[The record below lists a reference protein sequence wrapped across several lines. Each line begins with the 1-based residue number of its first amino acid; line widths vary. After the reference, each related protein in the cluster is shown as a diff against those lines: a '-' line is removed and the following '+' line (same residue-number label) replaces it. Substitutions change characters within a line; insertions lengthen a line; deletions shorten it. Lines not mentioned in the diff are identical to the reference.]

1 MLPHVDDQLSAGW
14 CLACGGSHICTCI
27 GTGRTHA
34 ATFPIHDECPVGCD
48 KRPRNRQ
55 LNDEHRQCLVSS
67 IRGPTDNLSAFCAYP
82 RRVAEPQ
89 LTHVDAKG
97 AARMVDVSGKDVTIR
112 RAVAAGTVTTT
123 ATVIDLLHRD
133 TLPKG
138 DAIATARIA
147 GIMGAKRT
155 PDLIPLC
162 HPIALHGVTVE
173 LTLREDAIE
182 IEVVVRTADR
192 TGVEMEALTAVATA
206 GLALIDMIKAVDP
219 AASLDSV
226 RVLRKEGG
234 KTGTWTRS

>member
-1 MLPHVDDQLSAGW
+1 MLLIA
-14 CLACGGSHICTCI
+14 
-27 GTGRTHA
+27 
-34 ATFPIHDECPVGCD
+34 
-48 KRPRNRQ
+48 
-55 LNDEHRQCLVSS
+55 
-67 IRGPTDNLSAFCAYP
+67 GPTDSLSAFCAYP

-112 RAVAAGTVTTT
+112 RAVAAGTVKTT

-162 HPIALHGVTVE
+162 HPIALHGVSVN
-173 LTLREDAIE
+173 LTLRDSAVDIE
-182 IEVVVRTADR
+182 ASVKTADR
-192 TGVEMEALTAVATA
+192 TGVEMEALTAVAAA

-219 AASLDSV
+219 AASLGDV

-234 KTGTWTRS
+234 KTGTWVRP